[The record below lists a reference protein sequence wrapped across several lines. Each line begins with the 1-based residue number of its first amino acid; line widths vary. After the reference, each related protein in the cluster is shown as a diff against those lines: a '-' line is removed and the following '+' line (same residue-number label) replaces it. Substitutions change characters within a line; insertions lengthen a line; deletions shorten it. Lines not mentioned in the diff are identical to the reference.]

1 MIGKTLT
8 NHQSWFCLYSGCCEH
23 IIKATAYGERG
34 LKKMNIRNSNSNP
47 EEYIL
52 HHPK

>member
-1 MIGKTLT
+1 MIGKST
-8 NHQSWFCLYSGCCEH
+8 NSVFAFILGCYEH
-23 IIKATAYGERG
+23 IIKAVAHRERG

-47 EEYIL
+47 EEYAV